1 MCCYLRQCVSEREIK
16 TAISERTAGEGSWI
30 QGLSLFSSFSLQI
43 NIHEQSGPD
52 LFCISWGEYYA
63 AIINGLIVYKLKI
76 GSFCNSVIPAFF
88 MFLAKENWFLWIVLD
103 PGIYLMFLY
112 WLALSEWQN
121 RAITTNN
128 TMLQKQLIII

>member
-43 NIHEQSGPD
+43 NIHEQSGSD

-88 MFLAKENWFLWIVLD
+88 MFLAKEIDFCELCWIQGFIWCSYID
-103 PGIYLMFLY
+103 SLY
-112 WLALSEWQN
+112 PSD
-121 RAITTNN
+121 RT
-128 TMLQKQLIII
+128 KQLLLTTQCYRNN